1 MKAKKLI
8 GILLAVTVLFTL
20 LSALTVSVWA
30 DELTQLEEEPVEF
43 PQLEEPLP
51 EEPQLEEPQLEEPL
65 PEAEPA
71 PIEEEVSEP
80 DEEELKE
87 PQPEDAEEPEILL
100 GSPKD
105 KSEDKPEEEHDLPED
120 HGETVYDAP
129 ADSTLSIGDLRI
141 VIALAV
147 LAVGAAVVLIVSKKK
162 KTN

>member
-1 MKAKKLI
+1 MNAKKLI

-51 EEPQLEEPQLEEPL
+51 EEPQLEEPL
-65 PEAEPA
+65 PEAEPEPLPA
-71 PIEEEVSEP
+71 PVETQLEKS
-80 DEEELKE
+80 
-87 PQPEDAEEPEILL
+87 EEPEVLL
-100 GSPKD
+100 GPP
-105 KSEDKPEEEHDLPED
+105 EDKPEEEPDLPED
-120 HGETVYDAP
+120 HGETASEAP
-129 ADSTLSIGDLRI
+129 TDSTLSIGDPRI

-147 LAVGAAVVLIVSKKK
+147 LAVGAVVVLIVSKKK